1 MTEITC
7 GKLIEGPCQIVLSV
21 TPPDFLHWDLTISIN
36 GSDVAQHAGL
46 LALLA
51 MAPFQGIDI
60 GIDSKSPVN
69 WRIFADFGNFPYTGL
84 LHSVSYKPGDLS
96 DFAGSK
102 WIDFLKEEGRK
113 YE

>member
-1 MTEITC
+1 MTEIKC

-51 MAPFQGIDI
+51 MAPFRD
-60 GIDSKSPVN
+60 
-69 WRIFADFGNFPYTGL
+69 
-84 LHSVSYKPGDLS
+84 
-96 DFAGSK
+96 
-102 WIDFLKEEGRK
+102 
-113 YE
+113 